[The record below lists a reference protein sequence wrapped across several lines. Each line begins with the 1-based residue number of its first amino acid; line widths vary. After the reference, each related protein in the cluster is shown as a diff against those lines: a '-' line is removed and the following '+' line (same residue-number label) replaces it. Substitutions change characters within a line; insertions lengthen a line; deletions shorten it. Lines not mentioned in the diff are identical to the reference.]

1 MQVTR
6 VPVSEEVR
14 RRHEQDLIARRRA
27 HLEAIR
33 WQYNPMNLLHLIICS
48 CRREG
53 PTTTTCS
60 GKRKFEE
67 RMTLS
72 EAKADDFTDTKDYV
86 DFIQAKLKN
95 VNIKIIK

>member
-1 MQVTR
+1 MTR
-6 VPVSEEVR
+6 VPQSEESR
-14 RRHEQDLIARRRA
+14 RRQEEDLIRRRRE

-33 WQYNPMNLLHLIICS
+33 LSAIFLSTNGFNF
-48 CRREG
+48 RREG
-53 PTTTTCS
+53 PVATTCS

>member
-1 MQVTR
+1 MA
-6 VPVSEEVR
+6 P
-14 RRHEQDLIARRRA
+14 
-27 HLEAIR
+27 
-33 WQYNPMNLLHLIICS
+33 
-48 CRREG
+48 
-53 PTTTTCS
+53 TCS
-60 GKRKFEE
+60 GKRKFED